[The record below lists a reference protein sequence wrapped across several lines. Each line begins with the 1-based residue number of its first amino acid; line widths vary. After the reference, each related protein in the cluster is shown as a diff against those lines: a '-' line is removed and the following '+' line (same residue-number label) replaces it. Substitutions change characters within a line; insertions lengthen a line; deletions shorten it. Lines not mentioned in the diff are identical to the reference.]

1 MKELDDF
8 EKAFF
13 EFDQNMYNFSS
24 HINKAKYKD
33 EDVKLLV
40 FQTCN
45 KLQDLYIDVYEE
57 LKRLKQLKNF

>member
-24 HINKAKYKD
+24 YINGAKYQD

>member
-24 HINKAKYKD
+24 HINGAKYKD

-45 KLQDLYIDVYEE
+45 KLHDLYIDVYEE